1 MVRDLDIA
9 TQEAL
14 KQAQGLAAASRL
26 APTGRRG
33 AKEVDGGSAA
43 GDGSPEV
50 FLRARDD
57 KERLNQALQR
67 VKQLQGTVDL
77 LSAAY
82 GDAFGEF
89 QRLREEYESR
99 LEECQFFELQCSRR
113 RARDA
118 QNSSTPQLG
127 ALRAQV
133 TTPFGRPERVVLSQ
147 TPGASETQQK
157 FPVHFSDYPGKPD
170 YFDVYSPPIK
180 TLYSQVFWSGLPP
193 VDLPSEVVQRF
204 EGKGMAVVGFEVDQV
219 RRTDQGDVA
228 VPITVAYNHHFET
241 TMIGKRSRFVQEE
254 LPGPNFGQRHEGHG
268 APLAWQP
275 GQRRAWRVKEV
286 SPSDLSMGTA
296 DAKHAKDIARH
307 GEELH
312 AKEEAGGIFCDE
324 ETCKTKG
331 TNCGCNWRGACKCE
345 YYFR

>member
-1 MVRDLDIA
+1 MAMSTIVL
-9 TQEAL
+9 
-14 KQAQGLAAASRL
+14 LAGFAVAKAAENL
-26 APTGRRG
+26 N
-33 AKEVDGGSAA
+33 
-43 GDGSPEV
+43 GD
-50 FLRARDD
+50 
-57 KERLNQALQR
+57 
-67 VKQLQGTVDL
+67 
-77 LSAAY
+77 Y
-82 GDAFGEF
+82 
-89 QRLREEYESR
+89 
-99 LEECQFFELQCSRR
+99 
-113 RARDA
+113 
-118 QNSSTPQLG
+118 
-127 ALRAQV
+127 
-133 TTPFGRPERVVLSQ
+133 VLSQ

-275 GQRRAWRVKEV
+275 GQRLGRLFEESLAREGVVTKRALELCK
-286 SPSDLSMGTA
+286 SGCIDL
-296 DAKHAKDIARH
+296 
-307 GEELH
+307 
-312 AKEEAGGIFCDE
+312 C
-324 ETCKTKG
+324 
-331 TNCGCNWRGACKCE
+331 
-345 YYFR
+345 